1 MKKSNITNILR
12 EILTEDINKG
22 KSEHLGILIGSLYHI
37 QTLLKV
43 GRPYQEILS
52 YVSKALDQVRSSDV
66 LRKGTPEI
74 EESALSPGYLTNVY
88 SDNERLEAT
97 VYKDG
102 RASITVR
109 GSNGGIVKSTAAVPL
124 TALED
129 SIKNLELGLDDIEI
143 KSFVNKVMNNEKV
156 KANTSV

>member
-1 MKKSNITNILR
+1 MKKSNITSILR
-12 EILTEDINKG
+12 EILTEDIDTR

-37 QTLLKV
+37 QTLLKME
-43 GRPYQEILS
+43 RPHEEVLS
-52 YVSKALDQVRSSDV
+52 YVNRALDQVKSSDI
-66 LRKGTPEI
+66 LRRETPEM

-109 GSNGGIVKSTAAVPL
+109 GSNGGIAKSTAAVPL

-129 SIKNLELGLDDIEI
+129 SIKNLELGLDDTEI
-143 KSFVNKVMNNEKV
+143 KSFVNKVMSNEKV